1 MTTLL
6 KPPPS
11 SDNEAML
18 VVDKWAYS
26 LGINTHTVAW
36 YRIIAQWIDNN
47 PLWFIRTKSNGV
59 NAIMPTYHNWKHMSH
74 VTDIAMQ
81 IATALDMNNVDKYN
95 LFIACM
101 FHDYGHSLG
110 TYTDS
115 YNINVACL
123 KVKGI
128 FNNHTISE
136 LNTTSMHNEA
146 EILDII
152 KVTQYPFVITP
163 ETLSEKIIR
172 DADLTMTLSKN
183 VDEYASGLTSELSLP
198 HSSLTKTTMLNFAL
212 EQEIYTD
219 IVRETLLELKY
230 NGILLSGI

>member
-6 KPPPS
+6 KIPPS
-11 SDNEAML
+11 SDNGAML
-18 VVDKWAYS
+18 VVDQWAYS

-36 YRIIAQWIDNN
+36 YRIIVQWIDNN
-47 PLWFIRTKSNGV
+47 PLWFIKTNGNGV
-59 NAIMPTYHNWKHMSH
+59 NTIMPTYHNWKHMSH

-81 IATALDMNNVDKYN
+81 VATELGMSKIDKYN

-123 KVKGI
+123 KVKSI
-128 FNNHTISE
+128 FNNHTLSE
-136 LNTTSMHNEA
+136 LNTLSMHNES
-146 EILDII
+146 EIIDII
-152 KVTQYPFVITP
+152 KATQYPFVIKP

-172 DADLTMTLSKN
+172 DADLTMPMSKDAN
-183 VDEYASGLTSELSLP
+183 AYASGLSCELSLP
-198 HSSLTKTTMLNFAL
+198 HGTFTKTTMLNFAL
-212 EQEIYTD
+212 EQENFTD
-219 IVRETLLELKY
+219 IVKENLLKLKFD
-230 NGILLSGI
+230 GAIA